1 MEKKIS
7 AAELVQTNGME
18 IPYDIDYKAFD
29 NNPFLRAVKDV
40 RSDIHIYYNLL
51 DQLTA
56 DVAIDGTLV
65 CPCALTLE
73 DTDVPFSVDEQIRL
87 SFKDEEDVYFV
98 DEELD
103 LEDFVMSFIFP
114 IVPIKVVKNEE
125 IEYPRGDGW
134 RVMTEAEFE
143 ESRKQRIDP
152 RLSKLLDLVGEEEE

>member
-1 MEKKIS
+1 M
-7 AAELVQTNGME
+7 
-18 IPYDIDYKAFD
+18 
-29 NNPFLRAVKDV
+29 
-40 RSDIHIYYNLL
+40 
-51 DQLTA
+51 
-56 DVAIDGTLV
+56 
-65 CPCALTLE
+65 
-73 DTDVPFSVDEQIRL
+73 DEQIRL